1 MSIFAVPVLNVLW
14 EMVAG
19 HSFKREDV
27 EVQKIL
33 KMMNWVFTSKVDYQK
48 DATIFTCKIFC
59 HDKSFDQYVKGVWDC
74 NDDALGALHLSILHG
89 IQQGE
94 HKVILIQ
101 KDCALKSFR
110 LYGLATHMI
119 YQREKETRSKR
130 F

>member
-19 HSFKREDV
+19 HSFKREDH

-59 HDKSFDQYVKGVWDC
+59 HDKSFD
-74 NDDALGALHLSILHG
+74 
-89 IQQGE
+89 
-94 HKVILIQ
+94 
-101 KDCALKSFR
+101 
-110 LYGLATHMI
+110 
-119 YQREKETRSKR
+119 
-130 F
+130 

>member
-1 MSIFAVPVLNVLW
+1 MQQYSLARSFAMTRVLI
-14 EMVAG
+14 
-19 HSFKREDV
+19 D
-27 EVQKIL
+27 
-33 KMMNWVFTSKVDYQK
+33 
-48 DATIFTCKIFC
+48 
-59 HDKSFDQYVKGVWDC
+59 VKGVWDS